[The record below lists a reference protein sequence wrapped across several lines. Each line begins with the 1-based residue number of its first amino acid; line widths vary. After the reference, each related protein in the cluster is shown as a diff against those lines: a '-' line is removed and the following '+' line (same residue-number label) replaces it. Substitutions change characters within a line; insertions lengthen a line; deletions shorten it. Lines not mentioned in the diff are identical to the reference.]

1 MKNKL
6 AVIVTGAMLLLTTN
20 SLASYALETPEHSI
34 THTATNQTIKNEEL
48 LSSQRGSRRR
58 RRGRWITRRVTVCS
72 RKRVYNSKQKKWVVV
87 RICRRVPR
95 KVFVRY

>member
-6 AVIVTGAMLLLTTN
+6 AALITSSILLLTTN
-20 SLASYALETPEHSI
+20 SLPSYALNTHEQSI
-34 THTATNQTIKNEEL
+34 TNTPTNQTAKNEEIL
-48 LSSQRGSRRR
+48 IARRRWRRR

-72 RKRVYNSKQKKWVVV
+72 RKRVYNNRLRRWTKV

-95 KVFVRY
+95 RVYVRY